1 VAKLVLLFVRVCKM
15 VFPNPF
21 AAPLML
27 AGDEKVQLNVL
38 PLMEELKAMFVA
50 VLEQIEEEFGVA
62 MASGLGFTVMLYVDG
77 VPAQAAAPVVVAMA
91 VKLITMGAMVVLIS
105 V

>member
-1 VAKLVLLFVRVCKM
+1 MAKLVLLFVRVCKM

-38 PLMEELKAMFVA
+38 PLKEELKAMFVA
-50 VLEQIEEEFGVA
+50 VLEHIDDVLGVA
-62 MASGLGFTVMLYVDG
+62 MASGLGFTVM
-77 VPAQAAAPVVVAMA
+77 
-91 VKLITMGAMVVLIS
+91 VKVLTCPSQMPPRVI
-105 V
+105 

>member
-1 VAKLVLLFVRVCKM
+1 MVYVIVAKLVLLFVRVCKM

-38 PLMEELKAMFVA
+38 PLKEELKAMFVA

-62 MASGLGFTVMLYVDG
+62 MASGLGFTVM
-77 VPAQAAAPVVVAMA
+77 
-91 VKLITMGAMVVLIS
+91 VKVLTCPSQMPPRVI
-105 V
+105 